1 MGIFSDIG
9 KYFGVGEKG
18 LGQFGQDVNNTI
30 NTAKNAANTAK
41 TAVSLFGVLKPKTNL
56 VDDTKNALNSA
67 KKVVNLATTANA
79 IKTVVE
85 PKKINP
91 VQDYVDST
99 INFTKKTI
107 QDIPKIPEQLSQLES
122 DPKKAREAITKA
134 AFSSSTEPL
143 KNVSE
148 DVVTKGKG
156 IFSSLV
162 KKISSTDDQVP
173 QASSKFTQPEGG
185 VLSSL
190 ESKDNFEPLTYVK
203 ELTQNQKNAEK
214 PSIKQNLT
222 DKVS

>member
-1 MGIFSDIG
+1 MWN
-9 KYFGVGEKG
+9 
-18 LGQFGQDVNNTI
+18 Q
-30 NTAKNAANTAK
+30 
-41 TAVSLFGVLKPKTNL
+41 
-56 VDDTKNALNSA
+56 
-67 KKVVNLATTANA
+67 
-79 IKTVVE
+79 
-85 PKKINP
+85 KKINP

-134 AFSSSTEPL
+134 AFISSTEPL

-222 DKVS
+222 DKVSSFYNDLKTKLVDSNAPIEDALRDAQKKYNFEVLPKADITPQIDKVLRSPTLAGQFAKDKGIVDVIKNVANLS